1 MQIKR
6 VCVYCASSSSCDPS
20 YHGAAHQL
28 GRIVA
33 EAGITLVF
41 GGGGKGSMGHLADGA
56 LSAGGRVIGVIPQFM
71 SDLEWAHRGLSELVL
86 TRDMHERKRLM
97 IQEVDAVIALPGGCG
112 TFEELFEAMAWKRLG
127 IYGGPI
133 IIVNTGDFYR
143 PCIELLERSIAER
156 FMDERHRTMWTVV
169 ARPDQVL
176 DAIGNAPPWPAQ
188 NRDFAVI

>member
-6 VCVYCASSSSCDPS
+6 VCVYCASSSSCDAS
-20 YHGAAHQL
+20 YHRVANQL
-28 GRIVA
+28 GRMIA

-41 GGGGKGSMGHLADGA
+41 GGGSKGSMGHLADGA

-71 SDLEWAHRGLSELVL
+71 SELEWAHRGLSELVL

-133 IIVNTGDFYR
+133 IIVNTADFYR

-156 FMDERHRTMWTVV
+156 FMDERHRAMWTVV

-176 DAIGNAPPWPAQ
+176 DAIRTAPSWPAQ

>member
-1 MQIKR
+1 MQINR

-20 YHGAAHQL
+20 YHAAAREL
-28 GRIVA
+28 GRLIA
-33 EAGITLVF
+33 EAGITLVY
-41 GGGGKGSMGHLADGA
+41 GGGAKGSMEHLAEGA
-56 LSAGGRVIGVIPQFM
+56 LAVGGRVIGVIPQFM

-133 IIVNTGDFYR
+133 IIVNQHDYYR
-143 PCIELLERSIAER
+143 PCLRLLDSSIEHH
-156 FMDERHRTMWTVV
+156 FMDERHRQMWTVV
-169 ARPDQVL
+169 ERPDQVL
-176 DAIGNAPPWPAQ
+176 DAIRDAPVWPAR

>member
-20 YHGAAHQL
+20 YHRAAHQL
-28 GRIVA
+28 GRTIA

-56 LSAGGRVIGVIPQFM
+56 LRAGGRVIGVIPQFM
-71 SDLEWAHRGLSELVL
+71 SDREWAHRGLSELVL

-127 IYGGPI
+127 IYSGPI

-156 FMDERHRTMWTVV
+156 FMDERHRRMWTVV
-169 ARPDQVL
+169 AHADQVL
-176 DAIGNAPPWPAQ
+176 DAIITAPLWPAQ